1 MELRSPGASIKQAYH
16 TISSTSSPSQWT
28 PPQGHLRWLTFLS
41 AFASSV
47 LTCIHCTSAH
57 QQENIITFTVHIFNN
72 VSPRLQLNI
81 SINQFVSQNKAYDWH
96 AQPFFSP
103 YDMRKILMY
112 EIVFGISIQLSQS
125 EALWNT
131 SYFCNPDGL
140 SGLFMKLL
148 HSVNSRKSEIFNN
161 IYRII
166 ELHSQN
172 YFVSSF

>member
-1 MELRSPGASIKQAYH
+1 MDSSPGSPEMTNFSQCICL
-16 TISSTSSPSQWT
+16 ISSHLHPLHLCSPTRKYNNIYSSHFQQRISQIT
-28 PPQGHLRWLTFLS
+28 TEHFNQSVCKSKQGIWL
-41 AFASSV
+41 
-47 LTCIHCTSAH
+47 
-57 QQENIITFTVHIFNN
+57 
-72 VSPRLQLNI
+72 
-81 SINQFVSQNKAYDWH
+81 AYT
-96 AQPFFSP
+96 ALFFP

-112 EIVFGISIQLSQS
+112 EIAFGISIQLSQS

-166 ELHSQN
+166 ELHSQS